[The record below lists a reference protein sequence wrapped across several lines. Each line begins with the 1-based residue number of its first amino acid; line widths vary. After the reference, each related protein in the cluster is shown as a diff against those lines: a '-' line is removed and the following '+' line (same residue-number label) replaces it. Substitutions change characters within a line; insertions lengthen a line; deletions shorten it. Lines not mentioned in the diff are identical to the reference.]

1 MNATHGSQLAAPP
14 SGGFCTLPGEGG
26 KVQARVADIGAGR
39 PVVFLHGLAG
49 LNDHWEEVVGRVKDR
64 VRCIMLELPLLDLRG
79 PDCSLDGVV
88 ALTARFL
95 ERHLAGQRVVLVG
108 NSFGGHVALRLA
120 LDRPDLTNKGG
131 GLVLAGS
138 SGLNERTLMRDIQ
151 LRPTREWLRR
161 KIGELFYDESSLRET
176 DVDRAFAELS
186 DRRRARAMVKL
197 SRTARRNHLGD
208 RIHAIGCPTLIIW
221 GREDIVTPPDAAEEL
236 NRAIRDSRVVWIDR
250 CGHAPMVEKPAEFA
264 RALREFA
271 DDLDRREGRAL
282 AGAGAR

>member
-14 SGGFCTLPGEGG
+14 SGLYVLPGDGG
-26 KVQARVADIGAGR
+26 KVHARVAEVGSGR

-49 LNDHWEEVVGRVKDR
+49 LNEHWEDVVRRVKDR
-64 VRCIMLELPLLDLRG
+64 VRCVMLEVPLLELKG
-79 PDCSLDGVV
+79 ADCSLDGVV
-88 ALTARFL
+88 GLTARFL
-95 ERHLAGQRVVLVG
+95 ERHLAGERAVLVG
-108 NSFGGHVALRLA
+108 NSFGGHVALRIA
-120 LDRPDLTNKGG
+120 LDRPDLVG

-161 KIGELFYDESSLRET
+161 KILELFFDESVLRES

-208 RIHAIGCPTLIIW
+208 RISAIKCPTLIIW
-221 GREDIVTPPDAAEEL
+221 GREDIVTPPDAADEFH
-236 NRAIRDSRVVWIDR
+236 RAIRDSRVVWVDR
-250 CGHAPMVEKPAEFA
+250 CGHAPMLERPEEFA

-271 DDLDRREGRAL
+271 DELDRRQGRYPAPAL
-282 AGAGAR
+282 L